1 MTRLEDLSNIA
12 LLYCF
17 RSAPENINLYYNIK
31 SDIPQLFED
40 NGKYL
45 KELMPKAIDQINF
58 DEKKFY
64 ASYEQVIL
72 FFLF

>member
-17 RSAPENINLYYNIK
+17 RSALENGITK

-45 KELMPKAIDQINF
+45 KELMPKAIDRMNF
-58 DEKKFY
+58 NEKKFY
-64 ASYEQVIL
+64 ASYEQMIL